1 MKGIAKVKKLLLLIA
16 ALVMF
21 LTMAVG
27 CSPNKPAGPLT
38 DDLRQTISIKGTPQ
52 RIVSLA
58 PSNTEILFALGLG
71 SKVVGTDSDSDYP
84 AAAKTLP
91 HLGSGYP
98 SFDIESIVNLKP
110 DLVIGFGY
118 TMPDYVAQLENLG
131 IPVVILAPKDVT
143 GVISDITLVGKIT
156 GATSQAKTLATSM
169 QNSLNTIEAKVK
181 GVADPRVLWEFDG
194 TDPSNPWVAG
204 PGSFND
210 SMITLAGGQDVGA
223 SGPTSSW
230 QMNTEDIVKADPQ
243 IIILDDYQYGVTVQ
257 SVEQRPGWSTI
268 TAVKNGAIYP
278 ITDSDLTDRPGPRVI
293 QGLQILAQDIHPEL
307 FK

>member
-1 MKGIAKVKKLLLLIA
+1 MKKFLLLVV
-16 ALVMF
+16 ALSTL

-27 CSPNKPAGPLT
+27 CSSNKPAASLT
-38 DDLRQTISIKGTPQ
+38 DDLGRTLDLKGVPQ
-52 RIVSLA
+52 KIVSLA

-71 SKVVGTDSDSDYP
+71 SKVVGTDDDSNYP
-84 AAAKTLP
+84 AAATTLP
-91 HLGSGYP
+91 HVGSGYP
-98 SFDIESIVNLKP
+98 SFSIETIVSLKP
-110 DLVIGFGY
+110 DMVVAFGY
-118 TMPDYVAQLENLG
+118 SLPDYVTKLESLG
-131 IPVVILAPKDVT
+131 IPVVVLAPKDVN
-143 GVISDITLVGKIT
+143 GVMSDITLIGKIT
-156 GATSQAKTLATSM
+156 GATAQAKTLTTSM
-169 QNSLNTIEAKVK
+169 QSTLNTVEAKIK
-181 GVADPRVLWEFDG
+181 GTSDPRVLWEFDG

-210 SMITLAGGQDVGA
+210 ALITLAGGQDVGA

-230 QMNTEDIVKADPQ
+230 QMSTEDIIKADPQ
-243 IIILDDYQYGVTVQ
+243 IIILDDYQFGVTVE

-293 QGLQILAQDIHPEL
+293 DGLQILAQDIHPEL

>member
-1 MKGIAKVKKLLLLIA
+1 MKKLLLLIA
-16 ALVMF
+16 ALAMI
-21 LTMAVG
+21 LTVSVG
-27 CSPNKPAGPLT
+27 CSPSKPATPLT
-38 DDLRQTISIKGTPQ
+38 DDLGQSINIKAVPQ

-84 AAAKTLP
+84 TAATTLP

-98 SFDIESIVNLKP
+98 SFDIESIANLKP

-131 IPVVILAPKDVT
+131 IPVTILAPKDVS

-169 QNSLNTIEAKVK
+169 QTSLNTIEAKMK
-181 GVADPRVLWEFDG
+181 GVTDPRVLWEFDG

-210 SMITLAGGQDVGA
+210 SMITLAGGQNVGDT
-223 SGPTSSW
+223 GPTSSW
-230 QMNTEDIVKADPQ
+230 QMSTEDVAKADPQ

-268 TAVKNGAIYP
+268 TAVKDGELYP

-293 QGLQILAQDIHPEL
+293 DGLQILAKDIHPEL

>member
-38 DDLRQTISIKGTPQ
+38 DDLGQTINIKGTPQ

-131 IPVVILAPKDVT
+131 IPVVILAP
-143 GVISDITLVGKIT
+143 
-156 GATSQAKTLATSM
+156 
-169 QNSLNTIEAKVK
+169 
-181 GVADPRVLWEFDG
+181 
-194 TDPSNPWVAG
+194 
-204 PGSFND
+204 
-210 SMITLAGGQDVGA
+210 
-223 SGPTSSW
+223 
-230 QMNTEDIVKADPQ
+230 
-243 IIILDDYQYGVTVQ
+243 
-257 SVEQRPGWSTI
+257 
-268 TAVKNGAIYP
+268 
-278 ITDSDLTDRPGPRVI
+278 
-293 QGLQILAQDIHPEL
+293 
-307 FK
+307 